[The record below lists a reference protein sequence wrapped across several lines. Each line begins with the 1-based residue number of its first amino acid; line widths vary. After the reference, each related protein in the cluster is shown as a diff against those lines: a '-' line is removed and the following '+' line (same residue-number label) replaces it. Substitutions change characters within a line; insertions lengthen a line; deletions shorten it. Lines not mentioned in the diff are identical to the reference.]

1 VAELI
6 WMLTAMVMLTTLL
19 LFTAIFQGLFHTNR
33 RMNRRMKKF
42 IDLND
47 QRKLGKR
54 KFNLLIQ
61 MQLFRLRMKE
71 KVMTKKK
78 SKQLEQMISRSGVT
92 LAPEE
97 YVMFQWIA
105 ALLLGGILFV
115 IMSNIFIAAIGFI
128 IGFSLPRFWI
138 RKKERER
145 FKKFNDGLEDMIMTV
160 IGSLRAGFSFAQAL
174 KTVVDE
180 SDAPMKDEIELLL
193 KEMQYG
199 TSMEEALE
207 HLKERMPSEDLDL
220 LVQAVLIQRQVG
232 GNLAIVLETIVRTIR
247 DRNKIQRQVKTLT
260 AQGRMSGWVIGLLP
274 FGLSVV
280 LYLVQP
286 SYIGTLFTHPIGL
299 VLVGAA
305 AVSMTIGLILI
316 RKMTTIEV

>member
-1 VAELI
+1 
-6 WMLTAMVMLTTLL
+6 MVMLTALL
-19 LFTAIFQGLFHTNR
+19 LFTAIFQGLFHSNR
-33 RMNRRMKKF
+33 RINRRMKKYL
-42 IDLND
+42 DQND
-47 QRKLGKR
+47 QRKLGKK
-54 KFNLLIQ
+54 KFSFLIE
-61 MQLFRLRMKE
+61 MQLFRSRVKE
-71 KVMTKKK
+71 KVLTKQKGDR
-78 SKQLEQMISRSGVT
+78 LEQMISRAGVT

-105 ALLLGGILFV
+105 AILLGGLLFLIASHIL
-115 IMSNIFIAAIGFI
+115 AAPVGFLL
-128 IGFSLPRFWI
+128 GYNLPKFWI
-138 RKKERER
+138 RKKEKQRLW
-145 FKKFNDGLEDMIMTV
+145 KFNDGLEDIIMTL

-180 SDAPMKDEIELLL
+180 SDAPMKEEIELLL

-232 GNLAIVLETIVRTIR
+232 GNLVVVLEAIVHTIR

-274 FGLSVV
+274 FGLSVI
-280 LYLVQP
+280 LYLIQP
-286 SYIGTLFTHPIGL
+286 DYIGTLFTHPVGL
-299 VLVGAA
+299 LLVGAA
-305 AVSMTIGLILI
+305 AVSMIIGLFLI
-316 RKMTTIEV
+316 RKMTKIEV

>member
-19 LFTAIFQGLFHTNR
+19 LFTAIFQGLFNTNR

-128 IGFSLPRFWI
+128 IGFNLPRFWI

-207 HLKERMPSEDLDL
+207 NLKERMPSEDLDL

-274 FGLSVV
+274 FGLSVI

>member
-1 VAELI
+1 MI
-6 WMLTAMVMLTTLL
+6 WLLTILVMMTALL
-19 LFTAIFQGLFHTNR
+19 LFTAVLQGMFNSNR
-33 RMNRRMKKF
+33 QINRRMKKF
-42 IDLND
+42 LDLND
-47 QRKLGKR
+47 RQKLGKR

-61 MQLFRLRMKE
+61 IHVFRQRMKE
-71 KVMTKKK
+71 KVLTKQK
-78 SKQLEQMISRSGVT
+78 SDRLEQMISRSGVT
-92 LAPEE
+92 MAPEE

-105 ALLLGGILFV
+105 ALLLGGLLYLILSHILFAV
-115 IMSNIFIAAIGFI
+115 VGFI
-128 IGFSLPRFWI
+128 IGYNIPKFWI
-138 RKKERER
+138 KRQEQKR

-199 TSMEEALE
+199 TSMEDALE
-207 HLKERMPSEDLDL
+207 HLKERMPSEEMDL

-232 GNLAIVLETIVRTIR
+232 GNLAVVLETIVRTIR

-274 FGLSVV
+274 FGLSII
-280 LYLVQP
+280 LYLIQP
-286 SYIGTLFTHPIGL
+286 SYIGILFTKPIGL
-299 VLVGAA
+299 ILVGAA
-305 AVSMTIGLILI
+305 AVSMIIGLILI

>member
-1 VAELI
+1 MI
-6 WMLTAMVMLTTLL
+6 WLLTVLVMMTALL
-19 LFTAIFQGLFHTNR
+19 LFTAVLQGMFNSNR
-33 RMNRRMKKF
+33 QINRRMKKF
-42 IDLND
+42 LDLND
-47 QRKLGKR
+47 RQKLGKR

-61 MQLFRLRMKE
+61 IHVFRQRMKE
-71 KVMTKKK
+71 KVLTKQK
-78 SKQLEQMISRSGVT
+78 SDRLEQMISRSGVT
-92 LAPEE
+92 MAPEE

-105 ALLLGGILFV
+105 ALLLGGLLYLILSHILFAV
-115 IMSNIFIAAIGFI
+115 VGFI
-128 IGFSLPRFWI
+128 IGYNIPKFWI
-138 RKKERER
+138 KRQEQKR

-199 TSMEEALE
+199 TSMEDALE
-207 HLKERMPSEDLDL
+207 HLKERMPSEEMDL

-232 GNLAIVLETIVRTIR
+232 GNLAVVLETIVRTIR

-274 FGLSVV
+274 FGLSII
-280 LYLVQP
+280 LYLIQP
-286 SYIGTLFTHPIGL
+286 SYIGILFTKPIGL
-299 VLVGAA
+299 ILVGAA
-305 AVSMTIGLILI
+305 AVSMIIGLILI